1 MEASIGMAHVILE
14 TDASTVKTTLEGD
27 DYWLPPMGGVI
38 TKLKFLTATEFISCS
53 VNVCSRACNKLAHEL
68 SSLGYKLPSGD
79 HASWDDVPQLLKGLV
94 SSNYAVTE

>member
-1 MEASIGMAHVILE
+1 M
-14 TDASTVKTTLEGD
+14 VKATLEGD

-38 TKLKFLTATEFISCS
+38 TELKFLTATEFISCS

-68 SSLGYKLPSGD
+68 ASLGYKLPSGD

-94 SSNYAVTE
+94 SSNYAVTEE